1 MPVSVAPPPGPS
13 ARVIVGLSG
22 GVDSAVAALLLKE
35 TGWNVQGLFLSN
47 WEDDEAYCTGAQDF
61 QDARAVAKE
70 LGIVLHRAS
79 FAAEYRARVFG
90 HFLREHH
97 AGRTPNPDVL
107 CNREIK
113 FGVAL
118 TWARRLGASHFA
130 TGHYARLTATE
141 DGAALCKALD
151 AAKDQSYFLHAV
163 AREQFEHTLMP
174 IGELEKTAVR
184 ERARRAG
191 LAVFDKPD
199 STGICFIGERPFR
212 DFLGRYLARTPGAIE
227 ALDGEQLGTHEGL
240 AFYTLGQRTGLNIG
254 GRQGRAEEPWYVA
267 AQDAAH
273 NALLVVQGHDHP
285 QLFSTGLE
293 SGRWHWLAP
302 LRGAAFEAGVKLRYR
317 QADQQA
323 RLEPRVDGT
332 LRVLFAHP
340 QRAVTPGQYV
350 VAYEAERCLGGAV
363 IESVSR
369 AAQRSAAA

>member
-1 MPVSVAPPPGPS
+1 
-13 ARVIVGLSG
+13 
-22 GVDSAVAALLLKE
+22 
-35 TGWNVQGLFLSN
+35 
-47 WEDDEAYCTGAQDF
+47 
-61 QDARAVAKE
+61 
-70 LGIVLHRAS
+70 
-79 FAAEYRARVFG
+79 
-90 HFLREHH
+90 
-97 AGRTPNPDVL
+97 VL

-113 FGVAL
+113 FGEAL
-118 TWARRLGASHFA
+118 RYAQRLGATHFA
-130 TGHYARLTATE
+130 TGHYARLLPGPAGVE
-141 DGAALCKALD
+141 LHKARD

-163 AREQFEHTLMP
+163 LPEQFTRVLMP
-174 IGELEKTAVR
+174 LGELAKSEVR
-184 ERARRAG
+184 AQARRAG
-191 LAVFDKPD
+191 LPVFDKPD

-212 DFLGRYLARTPGAIE
+212 DFLARYLAQTPGAIE

-267 AQDAAH
+267 AKDATH

-317 QADQQA
+317 QTDQPA
-323 RLEPRVDGT
+323 HLEPRVDGT